1 MNSKKILEHVSNN
14 QKKHKM
20 NCSEIRNRISM
31 LVWEKASDAPGR
43 EMSPDRELSAHLQEC
58 ASCALFYKNYQS
70 GVQSILADKRT
81 QPDPDLYSKLEQ
93 RIQSD
98 DQALLFGST
107 THTGVMPG
115 KRQIFPYQH
124 QPAWQDNRR
133 IITRLAWSIT
143 AGAAAVMA
151 GIWTGNQFAVDTYLN
166 SDKQLYQQEISMQS
180 DDLSGLNDGLIDYF
194 NYEKPLNDE

>member
-1 MNSKKILEHVSNN
+1 
-14 QKKHKM
+14 M
-20 NCSEIRNRISM
+20 NCTESRNRISM
-31 LVWEKASDAPGR
+31 LVWEKVPDALAG

-70 GVQSILADKRT
+70 GVQSVIADKRT
-81 QPDPDLYSKLEQ
+81 NPDPDLYFKLEQ
-93 RIQSD
+93 RIQSAD
-98 DQALLFGST
+98 EALLFGST
-107 THTGVMPG
+107 THTGLLPG
-115 KRQIFPYQH
+115 KQQIVPYQH

-133 IITRLAWSIT
+133 IITRLAWAIT
-143 AGAAAVMA
+143 ASAAAVMA

-166 SDKQLYQQEISMQS
+166 NDKQLYEQEISMQS